1 MTFLRLRRYY
11 IEHQEAWKNF
21 LNNQTAVRYKKV
33 KEVQKKVNNLTAEL
47 KRKNPG
53 MNNIQLLAIVST
65 IGNQARR
72 PGTPLR

>member
-11 IEHQEAWKNF
+11 LEHQEAWKNF
-21 LNNQTAVRYKKV
+21 LNKRNAVSYKKV

-72 PGTPLR
+72 PGTPMR